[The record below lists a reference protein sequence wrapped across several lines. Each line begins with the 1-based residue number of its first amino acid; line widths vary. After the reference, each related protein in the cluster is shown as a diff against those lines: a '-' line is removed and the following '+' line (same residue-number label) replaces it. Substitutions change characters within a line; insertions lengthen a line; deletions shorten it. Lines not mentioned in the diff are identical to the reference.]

1 VKILRFAAVGVAATL
16 ALTACS
22 SGTTSPA
29 GGGDNA
35 SAGGTEAATIKLW
48 LAGNDTNDDLRAY
61 LVETFAAENPGS
73 KLVIEEQPWG
83 DLDAK
88 LTTALPDAN
97 NTPDVVELG
106 NTQSPT
112 YTNVG
117 AFLDISDMYDELG
130 GGDLLQSFVAAGE
143 VDGKNFTL
151 PYYFGSRYMFLR
163 TDVWAEA
170 GLEMPKTLDEF
181 NTSVAT
187 LTEKNPR
194 GIENFSGFFLGGQ
207 DWQAGI
213 SWIFANGGDL
223 ATKDGDQWV
232 STLSD
237 PKSIE
242 GLTQLQGIYENAS
255 MAPDDAKDEN
265 LWLYIN
271 DTDEA
276 KDDAGTVTASTS
288 LAAGGVLATG
298 WSHLSIGDLTTGAD
312 GKPAREWNDAK
323 FGVLVL
329 PGNDGKPAPI
339 FAGGSNIGIS
349 AQSQH
354 PELAKSLMRIVFSEE
369 YQNMLGGAGL
379 GPANQKFV
387 SSLGDDQFAKALIDS
402 ALNSK
407 LTPAAPGWATVE
419 SSRVLEEFFGK
430 ISQGGDVTA
439 LAKEYDAKITPM
451 LNGSAA

>member
-1 VKILRFAAVGVAATL
+1 MRIRRFAAVGVAATF

-22 SGTTSPA
+22 SGTTTPSD
-29 GGGDNA
+29 GGDA
-35 SAGGTEAATIKLW
+35 SAGGAKAATIKLW
-48 LAGNDTNDDLRAY
+48 LAGNDTNDDLRGY

-117 AFLDISDMYDELG
+117 AFLDVSDMYDELG
-130 GGDLLQSFVAAGE
+130 GSDLLQSFVDAGK
-143 VDGKNFTL
+143 VDGKEYTL
-151 PYYFGSRYMFLR
+151 PYYFGSRYMFMR

-181 NTSVAT
+181 NSSVAT
-187 LTEKNPR
+187 LTQKNPR

-223 ATKDGDQWV
+223 ATKDGDTWV

-237 PKSIE
+237 PKSIK
-242 GLTQLQGIYENAS
+242 GLTQLQGIYQHAS
-255 MAPDDAKDEN
+255 KAPADAKDEN

-276 KDDAGTVTASTS
+276 KDEGGNVTASTL
-288 LAAGGVLATG
+288 LAAGTIMATG
-298 WSHLSIGDLTTGAD
+298 WSHLSIGDPITGAD
-312 GKPAREWNDAK
+312 GKPAREWNPAK

-349 AQSQH
+349 AKSQH
-354 PELAKSLMRIVFSEE
+354 PELAKSLLRIVFSEE
-369 YQNMLGGAGL
+369 YQKMLGGAGL

-387 SSLGDDQFAKALIDS
+387 SSLGDDQFAKAMIDS
-402 ALNSK
+402 AANSK

-419 SSRVLEEFFGK
+419 SSRVLEEFFSK
-430 ISQGGDVTA
+430 LSQGADVTT